1 MTPFGSRQGPPPIRK
16 QRRVPAN
23 LRKPFREETVMERRI
38 IRLGMLVILLTT
50 ATWGTTAWAR
60 SIFSRKPAPSA
71 PTAKSAPAAEPIKW
85 LHDLKAAHKESL
97 ASGRPM
103 LVVFSGPKCFYCR
116 KLENEV
122 FTQPALAKYIN
133 KTFVP
138 VHLDLEKNRQ
148 AAEVFE
154 VTSLPTTVI
163 LSAEADPLG
172 LMEGFVNTREFGE
185 VLNRSLDYQKTLRE
199 EQEVASR
206 DGKSAPL
213 AKAAGSD

>member
-1 MTPFGSRQGPPPIRK
+1 MD
-16 QRRVPAN
+16 
-23 LRKPFREETVMERRI
+23 RRI
-38 IRLGMLVILLTT
+38 VGCGMLVILLTT

-60 SIFSRKPAPSA
+60 SIFSRKPAQNSQSPKA
-71 PTAKSAPAAEPIKW
+71 APAAEPIKW
-85 LHDLKAAHKESL
+85 LHDLKAAHKESA

-122 FTQPALAKYIN
+122 FTQPALARYIN

-148 AAEVFE
+148 AAEVLE
-154 VTSLPTTVI
+154 VTSLPTTVV
-163 LSAEADPLG
+163 LSAEADLLG
-172 LMEGFVNTREFGE
+172 CIEGFVNTREFGE
-185 VLNRSLDYQKTLRE
+185 VLHRSLDFQKTLRE
-199 EQEVASR
+199 EQELAAR
-206 DGKSAPL
+206 EAQSAPL